1 MDTLIRNIERLTT
14 SIGIM
19 ASFAIVPLVLAT
31 CYEVLARYAFGAPT
45 IWAYEIGYTLTGS
58 HFLLGMAYTL
68 AVGAHIRIDI
78 FSGKFSPRTRALID
92 LSAYAVML
100 PLLIWLSYALFQHL
114 ATGYLRSERSGQSA
128 MNLPAGL
135 GTYTVDGSRAVQKL
149 ESSIS
154 RCILA
159 VVARQSTKPL
169 AAAHLPFFGRSEL
182 RLDDPAC
189 QRHHHQLHHVHR
201 RSFAV

>member
-1 MDTLIRNIERLTT
+1 MSIGIEAVDTFIRNIERLTT

-92 LSAYAVML
+92 LCAYAVML

-128 MNLPAGL
+128 MNLPVWPFRIVFLVAFTL
-135 GTYTVDGSRAVQKL
+135 LALQVLAEVVKTVRAM
-149 ESSIS
+149 
-154 RCILA
+154 R
-159 VVARQSTKPL
+159 TG
-169 AAAHLPFFGRSEL
+169 GR
-182 RLDDPAC
+182 
-189 QRHHHQLHHVHR
+189 
-201 RSFAV
+201 

>member
-1 MDTLIRNIERLTT
+1 MDAVIRIIERITR
-14 SIGIM
+14 SVGIM
-19 ASFAIVPLVLAT
+19 ASLAIVPLVLAT

-58 HFLLGMAYTL
+58 HFLLGMAFTL

-92 LSAYAVML
+92 LCAYAVML

-128 MNLPAGL
+128 MNLPVWPFRIVFLVAFTL
-135 GTYTVDGSRAVQKL
+135 LALQVLAEVVKTVRA
-149 ESSIS
+149 
-154 RCILA
+154 
-159 VVARQSTKPL
+159 
-169 AAAHLPFFGRSEL
+169 L
-182 RLDDPAC
+182 RTGV
-189 QRHHHQLHHVHR
+189 R
-201 RSFAV
+201 

>member
-1 MDTLIRNIERLTT
+1 MDALIRFIERITT
-14 SIGIM
+14 RIGVM

-31 CYEVLARYAFGAPT
+31 CYEVLARYLFGAPT

-78 FSGKFSPRTRALID
+78 FSGKFAPRTRAVID
-92 LSAYAVML
+92 LAAYAVML

-128 MNLPAGL
+128 MNLPVWPFRIVFLVAFTL
-135 GTYTVDGSRAVQKL
+135 LALQVLAEVVKTVRA
-149 ESSIS
+149 
-154 RCILA
+154 
-159 VVARQSTKPL
+159 
-169 AAAHLPFFGRSEL
+169 L
-182 RLDDPAC
+182 RTGN
-189 QRHHHQLHHVHR
+189 R
-201 RSFAV
+201 

>member
-1 MDTLIRNIERLTT
+1 MSIGIEAVDTFIRNIERLTT

-92 LSAYAVML
+92 LCAYAVML

-128 MNLPAGL
+128 MNLPVWPFRVVFLVAFTL
-135 GTYTVDGSRAVQKL
+135 LALQLLAEVVKSVRVLRSR
-149 ESSIS
+149 
-154 RCILA
+154 
-159 VVARQSTKPL
+159 
-169 AAAHLPFFGRSEL
+169 G
-182 RLDDPAC
+182 
-189 QRHHHQLHHVHR
+189 
-201 RSFAV
+201 